1 MSKTELV
8 RDYIKSE
15 KWKDALREAKDFR
28 IGVTKEQRSVM
39 ARAYE
44 CFIRPKFYESI
55 GKNPVECI
63 EAGKRILQE
72 VV

>member
-1 MSKTELV
+1 MKAQKV
-8 RDYIKSE
+8 RSLIAQENYR
-15 KWKDALREAKDFR
+15 DALRGAKDFH

-44 CFIRPKFYESI
+44 CMVYPDFYRQL
-55 GKNPVECI
+55 GKNIEECI
-63 EAGKRILQE
+63 QAGIAVLQE